1 MSSIDSIDEFEGFL
15 YRDLLFEYNESALRY
30 FSKRISEENGRYE
43 FIDTLALEQA
53 ELIRQAENLGDY
65 IRGQQP
71 KNLKG
76 LASKPRKL
84 MRGLGHEIRHYKNT
98 INLHDS

>member
-15 YRDLLFEYNESALRY
+15 YRDLLFEYNECALRY
-30 FSKRISEENGRYE
+30 FSKRISEENRKYE
-43 FIDTLALEQA
+43 FIDSLALEQE
-53 ELIRQAENLGDY
+53 ELIRQAKNLRDY
-65 IRGQQP
+65 IQGQQP
-71 KNLKG
+71 DLKG

-84 MRGLGHEIRHYKNT
+84 IRRLGHEIRHYTNT